1 MVSNLRPVYVSSSVP
16 WPLIQLLKDTR
27 SCIIASRI
35 KEALDDRLRSF
46 FLSLSQTRSQEVVSS
61 DS

>member
-1 MVSNLRPVYVSSSVP
+1 MVGNLRPVYVSSPVP

-27 SCIIASRI
+27 SCIIASGI